1 MRADHTPTRPAALLW
16 DFDGTLASS
25 EDSWH
30 VAEHRLAGELGI
42 TLTTA
47 QTRSLVGKALV
58 SSVTIILGWAGRT
71 DLDPVV
77 YAARLNEYALEDMR
91 KRGVTFRPGA
101 LELLAEARHAGI
113 PCALVSMSY
122 LSVLTNLTAT
132 LPVGSFAEIV
142 SGDQITN
149 GKPHP
154 EPYLTA
160 ASRLGV
166 QPAHCLALEDSQ
178 PGTESAENAGV
189 PALGIPF
196 EQSLAPSALRTIVP
210 TLSGFTLT
218 HAIDAWREMAG
229 V

>member
-1 MRADHTPTRPAALLW
+1 MRTDHTPTRPAALLW

-30 VAEHRLAGELGI
+30 VAEHRLAGELGV
-42 TLTTA
+42 TLTNE
-47 QTRSLVGKALV
+47 QTRSLVGNALV
-58 SSVTIILGWAGRT
+58 SSMRTILGWAGRD
-71 DLDPVV
+71 DLDPVE
-77 YAARLNEYALEDMR
+77 YAVRLNEYALEDMR
-91 KRGVTFRPGA
+91 ERGVTFRPGA
-101 LELLAEARHAGI
+101 SELLEEARQAGI

-122 LSVLTNLTAT
+122 LSVLTNITTT
-132 LPVGSFAEIV
+132 LPTGSFVEII
-142 SGDQITN
+142 SGDHITH

-166 QPAHCLALEDSQ
+166 EPAHCLALEDSL
-178 PGTESAENAGV
+178 PGTESAERAGV
-189 PALGIPF
+189 PTLGIPF
-196 EQSLAPSALRTIVP
+196 EHEIVASPLRTIVP